1 MFVYTAT
8 KVACGWGRGSD
19 EKANPS
25 YWAGVVMQKPLLNAK
40 KLMVM
45 DGRMDGQMD
54 RWTAGRT
61 DGRNGQMEKLRNGT
75 TDIAGYNVVC
85 TRQKNGV

>member
-8 KVACGWGRGSD
+8 KLACGWGRGSD
-19 EKANPS
+19 EKANPRPS
-25 YWAGVVMQKPLLNAK
+25 YWEGVVMQKPLVNAK

-61 DGRNGQMEKLRNGT
+61 DGRRDGRNGQMEKRNDRHSGL
-75 TDIAGYNVVC
+75 
-85 TRQKNGV
+85 

>member
-1 MFVYTAT
+1 
-8 KVACGWGRGSD
+8 
-19 EKANPS
+19 
-25 YWAGVVMQKPLLNAK
+25 MQKPLLNAK

-61 DGRNGQMEKLRNGT
+61 DGRRDGRNGQMEKLRNGT
-75 TDIAGYNVVC
+75 TDIAGYKVVC